1 MIFIHHEVTIFSL
14 YCHAATTGNRIT
26 EDAHYLYRYD
36 RYGRLTEKTDRIPTG
51 VIRTDDER
59 THHYHYDSQ
68 HRLVFYTRIQHE
80 EPLVESRYLYDPLG
94 RRTGK
99 RVWRR
104 ERDLTGW
111 MSLSRKPE
119 VTWYG
124 WDGDRLTTVQTD
136 TKRIQTVYQP
146 RSFTPLIRI
155 ETENG
160 ELQKAQ
166 RRSLAEKLQ
175 QEGSEDG
182 HGVVFPAE
190 LVRMLDRLEG
200 EIRADRVSSESRQWL
215 AQCGL
220 TVERL
225 AAQIEPVYLP
235 ERKIHLYHCDHRG
248 LPLALIST
256 EGATEWRG
264 EYDEWGN
271 QLNEENPHHL
281 FQPYRLPGQQYDDE
295 SGLCYNRY
303 RYYEPLQGRYITQDP
318 IGLNGGWNLYK
329 YPLNPIN
336 YADPLGLAVDINHF
350 PVNEDIRNYAE
361 KVWNNPNIITIG
373 AHGDPQSVY
382 DENYNKIDVKT
393 LANEVRNHPKFKP
406 GMSVRLLSC
415 NTGKGNNSYAQQL
428 ADELGVRVY
437 APDQY
442 DCYYSNGKVEPWGGF
457 YDANNQLQMDTN
469 QPGHEFTFKRRKP

>member
-1 MIFIHHEVTIFSL
+1 M
-14 YCHAATTGNRIT
+14 
-26 EDAHYLYRYD
+26 
-36 RYGRLTEKTDRIPTG
+36 
-51 VIRTDDER
+51 
-59 THHYHYDSQ
+59 
-68 HRLVFYTRIQHE
+68 
-80 EPLVESRYLYDPLG
+80 
-94 RRTGK
+94 
-99 RVWRR
+99 
-104 ERDLTGW
+104 
-111 MSLSRKPE
+111 
-119 VTWYG
+119 
-124 WDGDRLTTVQTD
+124 
-136 TKRIQTVYQP
+136 
-146 RSFTPLIRI
+146 
-155 ETENG
+155 
-160 ELQKAQ
+160 
-166 RRSLAEKLQ
+166 
-175 QEGSEDG
+175 
-182 HGVVFPAE
+182 
-190 LVRMLDRLEG
+190 
-200 EIRADRVSSESRQWL
+200 
-215 AQCGL
+215 
-220 TVERL
+220 ERL

-373 AHGDPQSVY
+373 THGDPQSVY
-382 DENYNKIDVKT
+382 DENYNKIDVKA

-437 APDQY
+437 APD
-442 DCYYSNGKVEPWGGF
+442 
-457 YDANNQLQMDTN
+457 
-469 QPGHEFTFKRRKP
+469 

>member
-1 MIFIHHEVTIFSL
+1 MH
-14 YCHAATTGNRIT
+14 
-26 EDAHYLYRYD
+26 
-36 RYGRLTEKTDRIPTG
+36 
-51 VIRTDDER
+51 DER

-111 MSLSRKPE
+111 MSLARKPE

-146 RSFTPLIRI
+146 GSFTPLIRI

-373 AHGDPQSVY
+373 THGDPQSVY
-382 DENYNKIDVKT
+382 DENYNKIDVKA

-437 APDQY
+437 APD
-442 DCYYSNGKVEPWGGF
+442 
-457 YDANNQLQMDTN
+457 
-469 QPGHEFTFKRRKP
+469 